1 MRTETLIDVL
11 ARQAGPA
18 RSRGAGRAFALAL
31 AVGTPLAFALLLL
44 WLGLNPELAAYTR
57 LPMFWV
63 KLAFGLTMGGAGL
76 WLALRLSRPG
86 VRAGVARFTPLAPPA
101 LLWLLAAFALAAAA
115 PGERVDLVLGSSWRV
130 CPSNIAS
137 LSVPFLVGA
146 LLALRTMAP
155 TRPAFAG
162 AAAGLFAGGFGAAV
176 YALHCPELAPPFL
189 ALWYVLGVAIC
200 VGAGALVGSRILRW

>member
-1 MRTETLIDVL
+1 MRTETLIHVL
-11 ARQAGPA
+11 AQEAGPA
-18 RSRGAGRAFALAL
+18 RSRAVGRGFALVL
-31 AVGTPLAFALLLL
+31 AVGTPLAFAVLLG
-44 WLGLNPELAAYTR
+44 WLGLNAALAEYTR

-76 WLALRLSRPG
+76 WLALLLARPG
-86 VRAGVARFTPLAPPA
+86 VRAGVARFAPLMPPTV
-101 LLWLLAAFALAAAA
+101 LWLLAALALAAAA
-115 PGERVDLVLGSSWRV
+115 PGERLDLVLGSSWRV
-130 CPSNIAS
+130 CPTNIAI
-137 LSVPFLVGA
+137 LSVPFLVGS

-155 TRPAFAG
+155 TRPALAG

-200 VGAGALVGSRILRW
+200 VGAGALIGSRLLRW